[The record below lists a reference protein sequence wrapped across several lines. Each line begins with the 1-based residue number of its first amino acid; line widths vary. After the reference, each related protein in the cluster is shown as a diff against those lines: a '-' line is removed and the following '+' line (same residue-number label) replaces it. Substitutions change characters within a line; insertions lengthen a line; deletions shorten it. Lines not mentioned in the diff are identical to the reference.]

1 MVHISTE
8 PANHGRLGASRR
20 SDRESNPDLIFRRDL
35 FYPLNYQTIPGAK
48 VMKVWRILCKNAK
61 NVLFFTKEFFLWSV
75 YGLKSTHPMPIKLR

>member
-35 FYPLNYQTIPGAK
+35 FYPLNYQTIPTAK
-48 VMKVWRILCKNAK
+48 VMKVWRNPSKFTK
-61 NVLFFTKEFFLWSV
+61 NVLVSCGMCKKIGDSARYKHNF
-75 YGLKSTHPMPIKLR
+75 